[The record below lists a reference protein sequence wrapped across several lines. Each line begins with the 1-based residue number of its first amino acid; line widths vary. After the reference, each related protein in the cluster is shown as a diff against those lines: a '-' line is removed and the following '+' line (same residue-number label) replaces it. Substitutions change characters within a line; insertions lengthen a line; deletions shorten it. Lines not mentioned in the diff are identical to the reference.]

1 MSISV
6 FIGSSFKEMS
16 YRKRIGNRIRQLND
30 VWEQKGVR
38 IYLKQWE
45 NFRVQYRGKSKQ
57 QEYIDELV
65 LPSDICIF
73 FFGERVG
80 KFTERELDACVSAG
94 KRVHCYRVPAKDGTL
109 HDGVRAKLN
118 AKGIT
123 PTDCATLDAFADDAI
138 AKIED
143 YINNNHQT
151 SNTPSATMTE
161 KWLYTTIPDDN
172 KDRRDEFGTIIRNLD
187 DQSEMFLGIR
197 CKLHEMRQVH
207 LLEITDHYTPYCK
220 RVVSD
225 RDLEEIRRAMDLLDD
240 KGKRLKDFTFFVT
253 GDSKIYENNVA
264 IKSLLEPRE
273 LFTCKVKDTDTIRWK
288 LFSWLMGERNIM
300 LNMATP
306 GVSLQNNYLLWNG
319 SPVVSMKTLDPTGKA
334 FALSVQRDSIS
345 VRLVEGKRIDNEKR
359 KRLQAEIRETEARLW
374 LQVTSCVNKWILNE
388 MTDKAKNELEQGNIE
403 GIRRVSAVIKE
414 QYKEA
419 EEQRKSAINNW
430 RKLLSAQE
438 VQIAQTETSLSA
450 ENAEQLKNLLE
461 QKEAILRNLVKAN
474 VAEPQQLL
482 GTQLYLVGL
491 YDTFV
496 YQHQQPKEE
505 DELYLRIIND
515 ADHFGLND
523 ANVEMMRMNYG
534 NNFNRHEKYGEALK
548 YYKKAEEN
556 IERLEGEGWLL
567 RRYRTTIYAM
577 IFHTYREMGD
587 TEGMNRILPK
597 MKSHVDDCMSRNE
610 VIFLADKA
618 MYMGALLCGEGRFN
632 GNDAALR
639 EAIRVFD
646 LVEKRLG
653 MEPTDHWFADIF
665 CFLPNQIAGYLI
677 DQGKYSDVALYH
689 LKRALYHATRLMQIN
704 RMDGLFQRGEIMH
717 QIGFLYYNKGVSY
730 WNRAENCYMDS
741 LNCKKELMS
750 EGAPFEHERSY
761 AQTLVNLGAVE
772 VSMLDIACQLAGW
785 GVIAYPRPRYN
796 PVCFANESISIY
808 KKHLNKE
815 SVNSEQNYY
824 EALQLLGT
832 AYYYTGKLYHDDTQI
847 SRSVPLLQECWQ
859 WNLNHPMNTYRDRF
873 KAHSYGILKELG
885 VIE

>member
-45 NFRVQYRGKSKQ
+45 DFRVQYRGKSKQ

-65 LPSDICIF
+65 LLSDICIF
-73 FFGERVG
+73 FFGERIG
-80 KFTERELDACVSAG
+80 KFTERELDACLAAKKMVY
-94 KRVHCYRVPAKDGTL
+94 CYRVPAKDGTW
-109 HDGVRAKLN
+109 HDDICSKLTSR
-118 AKGIT
+118 GIT
-123 PTDCATLDAFADDAI
+123 PMDCVTVDVFADDAI

-143 YINNNHQT
+143 YINSHHLA
-151 SNTPSATMTE
+151 SNIPIAAMDE

-172 KDRRDEFGTIIRNLD
+172 KDRQDEFGTIVRNVD
-187 DQSEMFLGIR
+187 DQSELFLGIR
-197 CKLHEMRQVH
+197 CKLHEMRQIH
-207 LLEITDHYTPYCK
+207 LLKDTDHYTPYCK
-220 RVVSD
+220 RDVSD
-225 RDLEEIRRAMDLLDD
+225 RDLEEINRALELLDD

-253 GDSKIYENNVA
+253 KDSKIHENNAA

-273 LFTCKVKDTDTIRWK
+273 LFTCKVKDADTIRWK

-334 FALSVQRDSIS
+334 FALSVQRNSIS
-345 VRLVEGKRIDNEKR
+345 QKLVEASGLDNVQIKI
-359 KRLQAEIRETEARLW
+359 LQAELREMEARLW

-388 MTDKAKNELEQGNIE
+388 MTDKAQSELEHGDID
-403 GIRRVSAVIKE
+403 GIRRASAVVEE

-419 EEQRKSAINNW
+419 EEQKKSAIDNW
-430 RKLLSAQE
+430 RKLLSALD
-438 VQIAQTETSLSA
+438 VQIAQTETSLSS
-450 ENAEQLKNLLE
+450 ENAEQMKSLLE
-461 QKEAILRNLVKAN
+461 QKEVILRNLVKADA
-474 VAEPQQLL
+474 AEPQQLL

-491 YDTFV
+491 YDTFI
-496 YQHQQPKEE
+496 YRHHQPKEE
-505 DELYLRIIND
+505 DELYLRVIND
-515 ADHFGLND
+515 ADRFGLND

-534 NNFNRHEKYGEALK
+534 NSFNRQEKYGEALRH
-548 YYKKAEEN
+548 YRKAEEN
-556 IERLEGEGWLL
+556 IERMEGEGWLL

-577 IFHTYREMGD
+577 IFHTYREMGN
-587 TEGMNRILPK
+587 TEGMNCILPK
-597 MKSHVDDCMSRNE
+597 MKAHVDDCISRNE
-610 VIFLADKA
+610 VMFLADKA
-618 MYMGALLCGEGRFN
+618 MYMGALLCSEVRLEG
-632 GNDAALR
+632 DDKALQ
-639 EAIRVFD
+639 EAVRVFE
-646 LVEKRLG
+646 LVEKRLVL
-653 MEPTDHWFADIF
+653 EPTDQWFADIY

-677 DQGKYSDVALYH
+677 DQEKYGQTALYH
-689 LKRALYHATRLMQIN
+689 LERALYHAKRLMQVN
-704 RMDGLFQRGEIMH
+704 RKDGLFHRGEIMH
-717 QIGFLYYNKGVSY
+717 QMGFFYYNTDLNNWKL
-730 WNRAENCYMDS
+730 AENCYMDS

-750 EGAPFEHERSY
+750 EGESFKYERSY

-772 VSMLDIACQLAGW
+772 VSLLDIACQLVSR
-785 GVIAYPRPRYN
+785 GVTLLPRPQYN
-796 PVCFANESISIY
+796 PVKFANEALSIY

-832 AYYYTGKLYHDDTQI
+832 AYYYSGKLHHDDALI
-847 SRSVPLLQECWQ
+847 SKSVPLLQECWQ
-859 WNLNHPMNTYRDRF
+859 WNLDHPTNTYRDRF
-873 KAHSYGILKELG
+873 KSHSYEILKELG

>member
-6 FIGSSFKEMS
+6 FIGSSFKERP

-45 NFRVQYRGKSKQ
+45 DFRVQYRGKSKQ
-57 QEYIDELV
+57 LEYIDELV

-73 FFGERVG
+73 FFGERIG
-80 KFTERELDACVSAG
+80 KFTERELDACLYA
-94 KRVHCYRVPAKDGTL
+94 KKTVHCYRVPAKDGTL
-109 HDGVRAKLN
+109 HDEVCAKLKT
-118 AKGIT
+118 KGIT
-123 PTDCATLDAFADDAI
+123 PTDCATLDDFADDAI

-143 YINNNHQT
+143 YINNHHQV
-151 SNTPSATMTE
+151 SDTPCATVPE

-172 KDRRDEFGTIIRNLD
+172 IARLDEFGTIVRNLD

-197 CKLHEMRQVH
+197 CKLHELRQVH
-207 LLEITDHYTPYCK
+207 LLEDTDHYTPYCK
-220 RVVSD
+220 RDVSD
-225 RDLEEIRRAMDLLDD
+225 RDLEEINRAMELLDD
-240 KGKRLKDFTFFVT
+240 NGKRLKDFTFFVT
-253 GDSKIYENNVA
+253 KDSKIHENNAA

-273 LFTCKVKDTDTIRWK
+273 LFTCKVKDADTIRWK

-300 LNMATP
+300 LNMAIP
-306 GVSLQNNYLLWNG
+306 GLSLQKDYLLWNG
-319 SPVVSMKTLDPTGKA
+319 SPVVSMKTLDSTDKA
-334 FALSVQRDSIS
+334 FTLSVQRDSIS
-345 VRLVEGKRIDNEKR
+345 KRLVEAKRIDNEKR
-359 KRLQAEIRETEARLW
+359 KRLQAEFRETEARLW

-388 MTDKAKNELEQGNIE
+388 MTDKAQNELEQGNIE
-403 GIRRVSAVIKE
+403 GIRRTLAVIEE

-419 EEQRKSAINNW
+419 EEQKKFAIKNW
-430 RKLLSAQE
+430 QKLLSVLD
-438 VQIAQTETSLSA
+438 VQIAQTETSLSG
-450 ENAEQLKNLLE
+450 ENAELLKNLLE
-461 QKEAILRNLVKAN
+461 EKEAILRNLVKAN

-482 GTQLYLVGL
+482 CTQLYLVGL
-491 YDTFV
+491 YDTFIAP
-496 YQHQQPKEE
+496 HQQPKEE
-505 DELYLRIIND
+505 DELYLRVIND
-515 ADHFGLND
+515 ADRFGLND

-534 NNFNRHEKYGEALK
+534 NNFNRQEKYGEALMH
-548 YYKKAEEN
+548 YQKAEEN

-597 MKSHVDDCMSRNE
+597 MKAHVDDSMSRNE

-618 MYMGALLCGEGRFN
+618 MYMGALLCGEGRFY

-646 LVEKRLG
+646 LVEKRLQ
-653 MEPTDHWFADIF
+653 MEPTDQWFADIF

-677 DQGKYSDVALYH
+677 DQGKYSDVALYY
-689 LKRALYHATRLMQIN
+689 LKRAFYHATRLMRVN
-704 RMDGLFQRGEIMH
+704 RMDGLFHRGEIMH
-717 QIGFLYYNKGVSY
+717 QMGFLYYNKGIRS

-741 LNCKKELMS
+741 LNCKKELMN
-750 EGAPFEHERSY
+750 ECAPFEHEQSY

-772 VSMLDIACQLAGW
+772 VSMLDIACQLAAGW
-785 GVIAYPRPRYN
+785 GVMAYPRPRYN
-796 PVCFANESISIY
+796 PVYFANEALSIY

-815 SVNSEQNYY
+815 SLNSEQNYY

-847 SRSVPLLQECWQ
+847 SRSVPLLQECWD
-859 WNLNHPMNTYRDRF
+859 WNIAHPQNSYREKF
-873 KAHSYGILKELG
+873 EANSGSILKELK
-885 VIE
+885 VL